1 MSEVCNNKM
10 FHAYVSLPE
19 GGSWAIFCGV
29 KLLST
34 LESFK
39 AHHTVEA
46 FCEWNFT
53 KNLPSEDEKKH
64 ETVQCRKVTALKYTT

>member
-1 MSEVCNNKM
+1 MTMLVYRKVDLGL
-10 FHAYVSLPE
+10 FL
-19 GGSWAIFCGV
+19 CG

-39 AHHTVEA
+39 AHHTLEA

-53 KNLPSEDEKKH
+53 KKNLPSEDEKKH
-64 ETVQCRKVTALKYTT
+64 ETVECRKVIALKYTT